1 MVKYIQTFYK
11 HRLFANI
18 LRNTVGRGKNQ
29 CACLPQET
37 TKLTTLLQMTSSKTL
52 TCASVLRGKSIL
64 LRIQSWWFLM

>member
-1 MVKYIQTFYK
+1 MVKYIQTLYK

-37 TKLTTLLQMTSSKTL
+37 TKLTTLLQMTLAKH
-52 TCASVLRGKSIL
+52 
-64 LRIQSWWFLM
+64 